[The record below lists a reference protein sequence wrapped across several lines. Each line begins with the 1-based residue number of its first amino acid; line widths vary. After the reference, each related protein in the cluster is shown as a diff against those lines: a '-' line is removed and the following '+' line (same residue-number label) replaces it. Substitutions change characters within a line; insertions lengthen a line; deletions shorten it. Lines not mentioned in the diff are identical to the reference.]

1 MIFLTIL
8 AVSVQMQAADYPYVP
23 VPFSQV
29 KVEDE
34 FWAPRIETNRT
45 TTIPFAFRMNEQTGR
60 MDNFRI
66 AAGLMK
72 GTYRGKRYNDTDVY
86 KVIEG
91 AAYSL
96 RQHPDAELEKYVDGL
111 IEIIAKAQEP
121 DGYLFTARTCDPNN
135 PAPGAGPERWSLL
148 AVSHELYS
156 AGHMYEAAVAY
167 FQATGKRTL
176 LDVAIKNAD
185 LLDRTFGSGPG
196 QRAGTSGHQEIEIGL
211 VKLYCVTRDEKYL
224 KLARYFLDVRG
235 RIENFMPH
243 YPADSPWSVY
253 NDPVQ
258 IQAHKPILDQDEA
271 VGHAVRAAYMFSG
284 IADVAAL
291 TGNEAYLRAIDRLWS
306 DVVGRKV
313 YLTGGIGAVHSH
325 ESFGKAY
332 ELPNLTAYNE
342 TCAAIGN
349 VFWNH
354 RLFLL
359 HGDAKYLD
367 VLERTAYN
375 GLISGV
381 SLSGDRF
388 FYPNPLSSDGKFRFN
403 QGATARSPWFEV
415 ACCPG
420 NVARFLPSF
429 SGYIYAHR
437 GDTLYVN
444 LFVAGRGDVDLDGR
458 RVIVRQQTRYP
469 WEGIVR
475 IVLEPRANREFTV
488 AVRIPGWARGEA
500 MPGGLYRFL
509 DSSDATPIL
518 RINGVETPLNV
529 ADDFARVRRVW
540 TDGDTIELNLP
551 MPVRRIVADERIE
564 ADLGRV
570 ALQRGPLV
578 YCVEGCDQPGKRV
591 ANLLLPDDVTLQSQ
605 WRSDLPGGLMAI
617 TGRVQALQED
627 GSLRDQDFV
636 AIPCYAWAHRGA
648 GEMAVWLARNRKAL
662 DRVEQADFEPEQ

>member
-1 MIFLTIL
+1 MILVAIL
-8 AVSVQMQAADYPYVP
+8 IVSAQAQLVDYPYVP
-23 VPFSQV
+23 VPFAQV
-29 KVEDE
+29 QVEDE

-45 TTIPFAFRMNEQTGR
+45 VTIPFAFRKNEETGR

-66 AAGLMK
+66 AARLME
-72 GTYRGKRYNDTDVY
+72 GTHKGKRYNDTDVY

-96 RQHPDAELEKYVDGL
+96 RQHPDPELEKYVDGL
-111 IEIIAKAQEP
+111 VEIIARAQEP
-121 DGYLFTARTCDPNN
+121 DGYLFTARTCDPAN
-135 PAPGAGPERWSLL
+135 PAAGAGPERWSLL

-167 FQATGKRTL
+167 FQATGKHTL

-185 LLDRTFGSGPG
+185 LLDRTFGPGPDK
-196 QRAGTSGHQEIEIGL
+196 RTGTPGHQEIEIGL
-211 VKLYCVTRDEKYL
+211 AKLCRVTGDETYL
-224 KLARYFLDVRG
+224 KLAQYFLDVRG
-235 RIENFMPH
+235 HIEGFMPQ
-243 YPADSPWSVY
+243 YPTDSPWSVY

-258 IQAHKPILDQDEA
+258 IQAHKPILEQEEA
-271 VGHAVRAAYMFSG
+271 VGHAVRAAYMFAG

-291 TGNEAYLRAIDRLWS
+291 TGNKDYIKAIDRLWD
-306 DVVGRKV
+306 DVVGRKI
-313 YLTGGIGAVHSH
+313 YITGGIGSLHSH

-349 VFWNH
+349 VLWNH

-381 SLSGDRF
+381 SLTGDLF
-388 FYPNPLSSDGKFRFN
+388 FYSNPLSSDGKFRFN
-403 QGATARSPWFEV
+403 QGSTERSPWFEV

-429 SGYIYAHR
+429 PGYVYAHR

-444 LFVAGRGDVDLDGR
+444 LFVAGRGEIDLGAGK
-458 RVIVRQQTRYP
+458 VIVSQQTRYP
-469 WEGIVR
+469 WEGSVKITV
-475 IVLEPRANREFTV
+475 EPQTDREFCV
-488 AVRIPGWARGEA
+488 AIRLPGWARGET

-509 DSSDATPIL
+509 DHGDARPTL
-518 RINGVETPLNV
+518 KVNGNEMNPDI
-529 ADDFARVRRVW
+529 AAGFMHVRRVW
-540 TDGDTIELNLP
+540 SEGDTIELNLP
-551 MPVRRIVADERIE
+551 MPVRRIVADERVT

-578 YCVEGCDQPGKRV
+578 YCAEWCDQPGKR
-591 ANLLLPDDVTLQSQ
+591 ALNLLLPDNARLEPQ
-605 WRSDLPGGLMAI
+605 WRSDLLGGVMTLR
-617 TGRVQALQED
+617 GRIQALLDD
-627 GSLRDQDFV
+627 GTLREQNFT
-636 AIPCYAWAHRGA
+636 AIPYYAWAHRGP
-648 GEMAVWLARNRKAL
+648 GEMAVWLARDREAL
-662 DRVEQADFEPEQ
+662 RRVEQAGPEQEQ

>member
-1 MIFLTIL
+1 MILMTIL
-8 AVSVQMQAADYPYVP
+8 LAGVQAQVADYPYVP

-29 KVEDE
+29 QVDDE

-45 TTIPFAFRMNEQTGR
+45 VTIPFAFRKNEETGR

-72 GTYRGKRYNDTDVY
+72 GTYQGKRYNDTDVY

-96 RQHPDAELEKYVDGL
+96 RQHPDPNLEKYIDGL

-121 DGYLFTARTCDPNN
+121 DGYLYTTRTCDPNH
-135 PAPGAGPERWSLL
+135 PAPGAGPTRWSLL
-148 AVSHELYS
+148 AVSHEMYNV
-156 AGHMYEAAVAY
+156 GHMYEATVAY
-167 FQATGKRTL
+167 FQASGKREL
-176 LDVAIKNAD
+176 LDVAIENAD
-185 LLDRTFGSGPG
+185 LLDRTFGPGPG
-196 QRAGTSGHQEIEIGL
+196 QRAGTPGHQEVEIGL
-211 VKLYCVTRDEKYL
+211 VKLYRVTGGKKYL
-224 KLARYFLDVRG
+224 RLAQYFLDVRG
-235 RIENFMPH
+235 RIEGFMPH

-258 IQAHKPILDQDEA
+258 VQAHKPILEQDEA

-291 TGNEAYLRAIDRLWS
+291 TGNETYVKAIDRLWD
-306 DVVGRKV
+306 DVVGRKI
-313 YLTGGIGAVHSH
+313 YITGGIGALHSH

-349 VFWNH
+349 VLWNH

-381 SLSGDRF
+381 SLSGDLF
-388 FYPNPLSSDGKFRFN
+388 FYPNPLSSDGEFRFN
-403 QGATARSPWFEV
+403 QGSTERSPWFEV

-429 SGYIYAHR
+429 PGYIYACR

-444 LFVAGRGDVDLDGR
+444 LFVAGRGKVDLAGR
-458 RVIVRQQTRYP
+458 EVTVRQQTRYP
-469 WEGIVR
+469 WEGLIR
-475 IVLEPRANREFTV
+475 IVLEPDANREFSV
-488 AVRIPGWARGEA
+488 AIRIPGWARNEA

-509 DSSDATPIL
+509 DRSDAQPTL
-518 RINGVETPLNV
+518 KINGKETTR
-529 ADDFARVRRVW
+529 DIEDGFMHIRRLW
-540 TDGDTIELNLP
+540 TAGDTIELNLP
-551 MPVRRIVADERIE
+551 MPIRGIVADERVQ
-564 ADLGRV
+564 ANRGRV
-570 ALQRGPLV
+570 ALQRGPLL
-578 YCVEGCDQPGKRV
+578 YCAEWCDQPGKRV
-591 ANLLLPDDVTLQSQ
+591 ANLLLADDVPLETR

-617 TGRVQALQED
+617 TGRVRALQGD
-627 GSLRDQDFV
+627 GTLREQDFT
-636 AIPCYAWAHRGA
+636 AIPYYAWAHRGP
-648 GEMAVWLARNRKAL
+648 GEMAVWLARDREAL
-662 DRVEQADFEPEQ
+662 SRIELAGSEDEQ

>member
-1 MIFLTIL
+1 MILATIL
-8 AVSVQMQAADYPYVP
+8 LVSSQMQLANYPYVP

-29 KVEDE
+29 EIQDE

-45 TTIPFAFRMNEQTGR
+45 VTIPYAFRMNEETGR

-66 AAGLMK
+66 AAGLK
-72 GTYRGKRYNDTDVY
+72 EGIYKGKRYNDTDVY
-86 KVIEG
+86 KVIEA

-96 RQHPDAELEKYVDGL
+96 RQHPDPDLEKYVDGL

-121 DGYLFTARTCDPNN
+121 DGYLFTARTCDPDN

-148 AVSHELYS
+148 AVSHELYNV
-156 AGHMYEAAVAY
+156 GHMYEAAVAY

-185 LLDRTFGSGPG
+185 LLDRTFPSQRPG
-196 QRAGTSGHQEIEIGL
+196 TPGHQEAEIGL
-211 VKLYCVTRDEKYL
+211 VKLYRVTGDEKYL
-224 KLARYFLDVRG
+224 KLAHYFLDVRG
-235 RIENFMPH
+235 RIKDFMPQ

-253 NDPVQ
+253 NDAVQ
-258 IQAHKPILDQDEA
+258 VQAHRPILEQDEA

-291 TGNEAYLRAIDRLWS
+291 TGSDAYKSAIARLWN
-306 DVVGRKV
+306 DVVGRKL

-354 RLFLL
+354 RMFLL
-359 HGDAKYLD
+359 HGDARYLD

-388 FYPNPLSSDGKFRFN
+388 FYPNPLSSDGQFRFN
-403 QGATARSPWFEV
+403 QGATERSPWFEV

-429 SGYIYAHR
+429 SGYVYAQKP
-437 GDTLYVN
+437 DTLYVN
-444 LFVAGRGDVDLDGR
+444 LFVASRAALELSGHKV
-458 RVIVRQQTRYP
+458 VVSQQTRYP
-469 WEGIVR
+469 WDGAVK
-475 IVLEPRANREFTV
+475 IVLEPQESCNFALAIRL
-488 AVRIPGWARGEA
+488 PGWARNEVL
-500 MPGGLYRFL
+500 PGDLYRFL
-509 DSSDATPIL
+509 DRSDARPTLKLNGEPMPLSIENGFI
-518 RINGVETPLNV
+518 RIQRT
-529 ADDFARVRRVW
+529 W
-540 TDGDTIELNLP
+540 SSGDTLELDLP
-551 MPVRRIVADERIE
+551 MPIRRIVANEKVE
-564 ADLGRV
+564 ADRGRV

-578 YCVEGCDQPGKRV
+578 YCAEWCDQSDRRV
-591 ANLLLPDDVTLQSQ
+591 QNLILPDEAPLHSQGRGDLLGGVTV
-605 WRSDLPGGLMAI
+605 I

-627 GSLRDQDFV
+627 GALREQDFT
-636 AIPCYAWAHRGA
+636 AIPYYAWAHRGM
-648 GEMAVWLARNRKAL
+648 GEMAVWLARDRKAVG
-662 DRVEQADFEPEQ
+662 RVEHADFEPAQ

>member
-1 MIFLTIL
+1 MILVTVLFI
-8 AVSVQMQAADYPYVP
+8 AAQAHVVDYPYIP

-29 KVEDE
+29 QVQDE
-34 FWAPRIETNRT
+34 FWASRIETNRMV
-45 TTIPFAFRMNEQTGR
+45 TIPFAFRKNEETGR
-60 MDNFRI
+60 MDNFRV
-66 AAGLMK
+66 AARLK
-72 GTYRGKRYNDTDVY
+72 RGTYQGKRYNDTDVY

-96 RQHPDAELEKYVDGL
+96 TQHPDPNLERYVDGL
-111 IEIIAKAQEP
+111 IEIVAQAQES

-148 AVSHELYS
+148 AVSHELYNV
-156 AGHMYEAAVAY
+156 GHMYEAAVAY

-176 LDVAIKNAD
+176 LDVAIRNAD
-185 LLDRTFGSGPG
+185 LLDRTFGPSPG
-196 QRAGTSGHQEIEIGL
+196 KRAGTPGHQEIEIGL
-211 VKLYCVTRDEKYL
+211 VKLYRVTGDERYL
-224 KLARYFLDVRG
+224 RLAQYFLDVRG
-235 RIENFMPH
+235 RIENYMPQ

-253 NDPVQ
+253 NDAVQ
-258 IQAHKPILDQDEA
+258 VQAHKSILEQNEA

-291 TGNEAYLRAIDRLWS
+291 TRNRDYVRAIDRLWD
-306 DVVGRKV
+306 DVVGRKIHI
-313 YLTGGIGAVHSH
+313 TGGIGARPSH
-325 ESFGKAY
+325 ESFGDGF

-349 VFWNH
+349 VLWNH

-359 HGDAKYLD
+359 HGDAKYID

-403 QGATARSPWFEV
+403 QGSAERAPWFEV

-429 SGYIYAHR
+429 PGYIYAHR

-444 LFVAGRGDVDLDGR
+444 LFVAGRGQVDLGGR
-458 RVIVRQQTRYP
+458 KVVVTQQTRYP
-469 WEGIVR
+469 WEGSIR
-475 IVLEPRANREFTV
+475 IVVEPQTESEFTI

-500 MPGGLYRFL
+500 IPSRLYRFL
-509 DSSDATPIL
+509 DHSDVRPALKVAGRETPIHVTD
-518 RINGVETPLNV
+518 G
-529 ADDFARVRRVW
+529 FAHVRREW
-540 TDGDTIELNLP
+540 SKGDVIELDLP
-551 MPVRRIVADERIE
+551 MTVRHIIADERVQ

-570 ALQRGPLV
+570 AIQRGPLV
-578 YCVEGCDQPGKRV
+578 YCAEWSDQPGKRTL
-591 ANLLLPDDVTLQSQ
+591 NLVLADDSRLEPRWRADLLGGVMTL
-605 WRSDLPGGLMAI
+605 
-617 TGRVQALQED
+617 TGRAQALQDD
-627 GSLRDQDFV
+627 GTLRDQEFT
-636 AIPCYAWAHRGA
+636 AIPYYAWAHRGP
-648 GEMAVWLARNRKAL
+648 GEMAVWLARDRAAL
-662 DRVEQADFEPEQ
+662 GRIEHAGPEQE